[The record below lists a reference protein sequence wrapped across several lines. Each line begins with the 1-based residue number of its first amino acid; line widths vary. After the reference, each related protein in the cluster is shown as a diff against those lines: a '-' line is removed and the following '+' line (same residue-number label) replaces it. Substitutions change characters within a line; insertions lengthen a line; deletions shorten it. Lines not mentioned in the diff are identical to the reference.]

1 MTEKYTTEVFDDLE
15 VPSQWEI
22 SFRVVKVRSVITKFT
37 NIHISVMMRFEIE
50 FMGKFSSNL

>member
-22 SFRVVKVRSVITKFT
+22 SFRVVKVRSVIAKFT